1 MGNSE
6 SCDNSVVFYF
16 SAIWRAIEKIRVPD
30 IREQPPTES
39 TLSSGDDSDI
49 DADEDTTLADATST
63 AQSTAL
69 LRYNFVSAGISD

>member
-1 MGNSE
+1 MVAVSLKKKKRKKR
-6 SCDNSVVFYF
+6 
-16 SAIWRAIEKIRVPD
+16 ARRRAIEKIRVPD